1 MSERA
6 RRRPQRTTEWLKQ
19 FGLVPRA
26 DFAAML
32 GVSEKT
38 LQNRPKD
45 QLPGEVVRIGNATF
59 YKADAVREF
68 LDRHTVRTGA

>member
-1 MSERA
+1 MAKPRRA
-6 RRRPQRTTEWLKQ
+6 IDWLKE

-32 GVSEKT
+32 GISEKT
-38 LQNRPKD
+38 LQNRPRD
-45 QLPGEVVRIGNATF
+45 QLPGEVVRVGNRTF

-68 LDRHTVRTGA
+68 LDRHTTRTAA